1 MAFSPKKVLFYYI
14 IIIITISFRFC
25 WWFLFALFH
34 EKRALRKADIIKKF
48 QNDLN
53 LMSYIPDDIKIN
65 SLNRDF
71 LISVLMTGNQG
82 KYFDLYKQYKDILSQ
97 KDDKR
102 LQKYMLPISEELKNK
117 LRGYNPVDTYSYLF
131 TF

>member
-1 MAFSPKKVLFYYI
+1 M
-14 IIIITISFRFC
+14 
-25 WWFLFALFH
+25 
-34 EKRALRKADIIKKF
+34 RKADIIQKF

-53 LMSYIPDDIKIN
+53 LQSYIPDDIKIN

-71 LISVLMTGNQG
+71 LLSVLMTGNQG

-102 LQKYMLPISEELKNK
+102 LEK
-117 LRGYNPVDTYSYLF
+117 
-131 TF
+131 